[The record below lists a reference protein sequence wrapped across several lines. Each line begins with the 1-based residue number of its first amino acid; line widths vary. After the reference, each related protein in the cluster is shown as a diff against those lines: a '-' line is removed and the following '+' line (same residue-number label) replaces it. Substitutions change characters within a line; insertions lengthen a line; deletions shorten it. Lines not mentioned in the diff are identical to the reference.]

1 MHLRYKIKSLTT
13 EGETVVKN
21 CRIAGVLVAVLAGL
35 IGGWVV
41 AAPADEQ
48 QEISNLERKVAV
60 NGDPDEAIKYFEGG
74 DDIVLFDIMG
84 PSPEFVGQKTIHNHM
99 HDSWG
104 AKDVKAEFLELKV
117 ISDGKLA
124 LASSVQHATGKG
136 PDGKPFDMTWRVTDV
151 WRKTNGQWKLIHTHA
166 SVPIDMKTGKAEM
179 ASKM

>member
-1 MHLRYKIKSLTT
+1 MKK
-13 EGETVVKN
+13 
-21 CRIAGVLVAVLAGL
+21 CRNAMVSIAILAGL
-35 IGGWVV
+35 IGAWVV
-41 AAPADEQ
+41 AAPADDQ

-60 NGDPDEAIKYFEGG
+60 TGDPDEAIKYFEGG
-74 DDIVLFDIMG
+74 DDVVLFDIMG

-124 LASSVQHATGKG
+124 LASSVQHYTAKG
-136 PDGKPFDMTWRVTDV
+136 SDGKPIDWTFRLTDV
-151 WRKTNGQWKLIHTHA
+151 WRKTNGQWKIVHQHISFPVDL
-166 SVPIDMKTGKAEM
+166 KTGKADR